1 MMNFNFYLVKSWV
14 GLTLV
19 PVTLEHSK
27 DDLCLLKRS
36 IIFDTWYWNIETI
49 NLYIPL
55 VSFYY
60 IQLSID
66 NWSKRWCQFIEQ
78 RPYQQSAVAKNKCR
92 PDWISHQ
99 LVASA
104 HLLETLF
111 LTPPG
116 QISLRFQFHLYITSN
131 SIQKFLRCL
140 RFRLC
145 LVFIVIIP
153 IIIPRFHHST
163 MDYLSVT

>member
-1 MMNFNFYLVKSWV
+1 MNFKFYLVESWV

-116 QISLRFQFHLYITSN
+116 QISLRFQFHLYITSKERKLFKKPRKWMN
-131 SIQKFLRCL
+131 LYLYLFKFHTKPKL
-140 RFRLC
+140 
-145 LVFIVIIP
+145 P
-153 IIIPRFHHST
+153 IYCNLTYYI
-163 MDYLSVT
+163 

>member
-1 MMNFNFYLVKSWV
+1 MNFKFYLVESWV

-99 LVASA
+99 LVASV

-111 LTPPG
+111 STPPG
-116 QISLRFQFHLYITSN
+116 QISLIFLPD
-131 SIQKFLRCL
+131 SIILL
-140 RFRLC
+140 W
-145 LVFIVIIP
+145 II
-153 IIIPRFHHST
+153 
-163 MDYLSVT
+163 YLSVT